1 MKNTYMKAT
10 IGLYSNYFL
19 LGMVN
24 IILSSN
30 MASLTEK
37 WDTSSTMISYII
49 AAIGF
54 GKLLTYSGLGVLS
67 DKIGRKP
74 LLIFSS
80 LFMAVF
86 LISIPLLPNYMLA
99 FIFAILAGVAN
110 AAMDA
115 GSYPALVEIFT
126 KSSGSANVLVK
137 AFIATGATILPFIIL
152 FLSENELFFGYAFFL
167 LAAFYLLNMMLLL
180 IATFPKVNQVVISE
194 SGEQLD
200 LMPKYKTEPKILREG
215 LALII
220 IGFTSTAL
228 FTVAQIWLP
237 SYGQDAVSMT
247 NGQSVKLLSYYSIG
261 SVISVLFLAF
271 ILKKRVKPTTILIV
285 YPIIT
290 LVIVA
295 IILAFKVPIVVII
308 ASFFLGFST
317 AGILQLAIT
326 LMTEMFW
333 MKKGA
338 VTGLVAT
345 ASSVAS
351 VVMPIVTG
359 MIAKSGAINYIFIFD
374 GFVAVIGI
382 LAAIFTYIRYNKLTT
397 NYH

>member
-1 MKNTYMKAT
+1 MNHTYLRAA

-30 MASLTEK
+30 MVSLTEK
-37 WDTSSTMISYII
+37 WGTSSTIISYII
-49 AAIGF
+49 AAIGL
-54 GKLLTYSGLGVLS
+54 GKLLTYSSLGVLS

-80 LFMAVF
+80 CFMAVF
-86 LISIPLLPNYMLA
+86 LISIPLLPNYQWA

-115 GSYPALVEIFT
+115 GSYPALVEIFS
-126 KSSGSANVLVK
+126 KSSGSANVMVK

-152 FLSENELFFGYAFFL
+152 FLSENKLFFGYSFFL
-167 LAAFYLLNMMLLL
+167 LAAFYILNMVILLF
-180 IATFPKVNQVVISE
+180 ATFPKVNQVVISDG
-194 SGEQLD
+194 GEQLNSI
-200 LMPKYKTEPKILREG
+200 PKYKTEPKILKEG
-215 LALII
+215 LALIV

-271 ILKKRVKPTTILIV
+271 ILKKRVKTTTILIV

-290 LVIVA
+290 LFTVI
-295 IILAFKVPIVVII
+295 IILALKVPTVVII
-308 ASFFLGFST
+308 ASFLLGFST

-351 VVMPIVTG
+351 VLMPIITG
-359 MIAKSGAINYIFIFD
+359 VIAESGAIKYIFIFD
-374 GFVAVIGI
+374 GFVAFIGI
-382 LAAIFTYIRYNKLTT
+382 LAAIFIYIRYNKIT
-397 NYH
+397 NNDY